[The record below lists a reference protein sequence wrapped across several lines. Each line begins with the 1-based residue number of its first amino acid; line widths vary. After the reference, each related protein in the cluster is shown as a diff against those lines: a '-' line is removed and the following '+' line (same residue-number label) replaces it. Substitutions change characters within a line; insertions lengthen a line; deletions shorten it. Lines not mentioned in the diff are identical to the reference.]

1 MKGIDV
7 STHNG
12 LIDWEKVA
20 ATPIEFAIIRAGYG
34 MYENQID
41 TRFRYNIEN
50 ALANKLH
57 VGVYWF
63 SYAGSAEESI
73 KEAQLCAKVIEPYKG
88 KIDFPVYFDF
98 EYDSERY
105 LKEHGIVLNNET
117 RTSLVTAFCSEIT
130 RYGWLSGVYLNQDY
144 ARNKYNMGKIKDQW
158 EIWMAQYD
166 TAKPKYNAGLKQ
178 YSSEAK
184 VSGITGNVDVN
195 ESYIDYPT
203 LIKASHY
210 NGFESEY
217 KSDTTND
224 ETNPVL
230 IERYKHYTLKITG
243 ADIDLVCGV
252 SPGQNQAFVVNRC
265 IKVGNAR
272 FWHIT
277 AIGEPGQEAGIYR
290 KGHERICVCRV
301 K

>member
-63 SYAGSAEESI
+63 SYAGSAEEAI

-130 RYGWLSGVYLNQDY
+130 R
-144 ARNKYNMGKIKDQW
+144 
-158 EIWMAQYD
+158 
-166 TAKPKYNAGLKQ
+166 
-178 YSSEAK
+178 
-184 VSGITGNVDVN
+184 
-195 ESYIDYPT
+195 
-203 LIKASHY
+203 
-210 NGFESEY
+210 
-217 KSDTTND
+217 
-224 ETNPVL
+224 
-230 IERYKHYTLKITG
+230 
-243 ADIDLVCGV
+243 
-252 SPGQNQAFVVNRC
+252 
-265 IKVGNAR
+265 
-272 FWHIT
+272 
-277 AIGEPGQEAGIYR
+277 
-290 KGHERICVCRV
+290 
-301 K
+301 